1 MALLRG
7 ECGMTAKRYRLDL
20 GSIIDNETGCILSE
34 VQVRNRLNQYD
45 EELKRLKKESEKRR
59 YVMK

>member
-1 MALLRG
+1 MIN
-7 ECGMTAKRYRLDL
+7 KRYRLDL

-34 VQVRNRLNQYD
+34 VQVRNLLNKY
-45 EELKRLKKESEKRR
+45 EEENKRLKKESQRR